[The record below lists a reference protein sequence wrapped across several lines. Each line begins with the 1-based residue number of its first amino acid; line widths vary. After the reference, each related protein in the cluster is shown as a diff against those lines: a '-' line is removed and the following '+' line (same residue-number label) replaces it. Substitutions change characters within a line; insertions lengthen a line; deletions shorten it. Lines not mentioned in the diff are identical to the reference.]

1 MRFGGH
7 ETFAI
12 REGWL
17 HKGLKMVVEEP
28 GRLVNEHAADWLGV
42 GINMAKSIRHWLQ
55 ATGLAVPA
63 PEKRS
68 GKTVLLKETALGRL
82 VYERDPY
89 FVENGTWWALHVNL
103 VNAPEHAASWV
114 WFFNHFNLN
123 RFERSVCVESI
134 FRHLEMSKARMPSIK
149 TLQRDIACL
158 LNTYARVIPAEHDDP
173 EEARDCPFIELGL
186 LSYFRTSGYFQS
198 HQGLKD
204 IPPHLFGY
212 ALSKAFPEAGTGK
225 GIIDITIREV
235 VRQPGGPCRA
245 FMLTAESLFEMAL
258 KVQSSTQ
265 RGDLEIAGLATDR
278 VIRVRKKK
286 PLDWLKGYYMDIR
299 RANRHAA

>member
-28 GRLVNEHAADWLGV
+28 DCLVDEYAADWLGV

-63 PEKRS
+63 PEKRA
-68 GKTVLLKETALGRL
+68 GKTVLLQETELGRL

-89 FVENGTWWALHVNL
+89 FIESGTWWALHVNL
-103 VNAPEHAASWV
+103 ANAPEHAASWV

-123 RFERSVCVESI
+123 RFERSVCVESVC
-134 FRHLEMSKARMPSIK
+134 RYLEMSKGRMPRIK

-173 EEARDCPFIELGL
+173 EEARDCPFTELGL
-186 LSYFRTSGYFQS
+186 LSYFRTSGYYQL
-198 HQGLKD
+198 HQGPKD
-204 IPPHLFGY
+204 VPPHVFGY
-212 ALSKAFPEAGTGK
+212 ALSKAFPEASEGK

-235 VRQPGGPCRA
+235 TRQAGGPCRA
-245 FMLTAESLFEMAL
+245 FVLTAESMFEMAL
-258 KVQSSTQ
+258 KAEGNTP
-265 RGDLEIAGLATDR
+265 RGDFEITGLATDR

-286 PLDWLKGYYMDIR
+286 PLDWLRDYYLYVEQAD
-299 RANRHAA
+299 RHAA

>member
-17 HKGLKMVVEEP
+17 HKGLKMVAEEP
-28 GRLVNEHAADWLGV
+28 DRLVDEYAADWLGV

-55 ATGLAVPA
+55 ATGLAAPS
-63 PEKRS
+63 PEKRAA
-68 GKTVLLKETALGRL
+68 KTVRLKETEFGHL

-89 FVENGTWWALHVNL
+89 FVETGTWWALHVNL

-114 WFFNHFNLN
+114 WFFNHFNLS
-123 RFERSVCVESI
+123 RFERSVCVESAC
-134 FRHLEMSKARMPSIK
+134 RYLEMSKGRMPGIK

-173 EEARDCPFIELGL
+173 EEARDCPFTELGL
-186 LSYFRTSGYFQS
+186 LSYFRTSGYYQL

-204 IPPHLFGY
+204 VPPQLFGY
-212 ALSKAFPEAGTGK
+212 ALSKAFPEVAEGK
-225 GIIDITIREV
+225 GTIDLTIREV
-235 VRQPGGPCRA
+235 TRQPGGPCRG
-245 FMLTAESLFEMAL
+245 FVLTAESLFEMAL
-258 KVQSSTQ
+258 RAESST
-265 RGDLEIAGLATDR
+265 RARDFEIAGLATDR

-286 PLDWLKGYYMDIR
+286 PLDWLRDYYRDVEQ
-299 RANRHAA
+299 ADQHAA

>member
-1 MRFGGH
+1 
-7 ETFAI
+7 
-12 REGWL
+12 
-17 HKGLKMVVEEP
+17 MVVKEP
-28 GRLVNEHAADWLGV
+28 DRLVDEYAADWLGV

-63 PEKRS
+63 PEKRT
-68 GKTVLLKETALGRL
+68 GKTVLLQETELGRL

-114 WFFNHFNLN
+114 WFFSHFNLN
-123 RFERSVCVESI
+123 RFERSVCVEGI
-134 FRHLEMSKARMPSIK
+134 CRYLEMSKGRMPRVK

-158 LNTYARVIPAEHDDP
+158 LNSYARVIPAEHDDP
-173 EEARDCPFIELGL
+173 EEARDCPLTELGL
-186 LSYFRTSGYFQS
+186 LTYFRSSGYYQL

-212 ALSKAFPEAGTGK
+212 ALSKAFAEVSEGK
-225 GIIDITIREV
+225 GTIDITIRDAA
-235 VRQPGGPCRA
+235 RQPGGPARA
-245 FMLTAESLFEMAL
+245 FVLTAESLFELAL
-258 KVQSSTQ
+258 KVESNAQA
-265 RGDLEIAGLATDR
+265 GDFEIAGLATDR

-286 PLDWLKGYYMDIR
+286 PLDWLREYYLDIER
-299 RANRHAA
+299 TDRDAA